1 MNRRIRV
8 AVLFGGRS
16 GEHDVSIM
24 SARSVLSALD
34 GEKYDAAPV
43 YVDPQGSWRSLDETR
58 RVLALGRVASAH
70 DQLAFPNGRP
80 SLEPVAPVPPPA
92 LADRMAGVDVVFPL
106 IHGTNGEDGTLQGLL
121 ELAGLPY
128 VGAGVLGSAVSMD
141 KAAMKDV
148 FRQHGLPV
156 GASLLV
162 LRSRWRTQPGEVAQQ
177 VLDVT
182 GYPCFVKPCNLGSS
196 VGISKVHGPEG
207 LAEGV
212 DRAAR
217 YDRRILVEQFVDGR
231 ELECGVLGNDDPV
244 ASAPGEVIPGHEF
257 YDYEAKYVDASSQ
270 LLIPAPLSAEQTS
283 GVQRLA
289 VAAFKAVDCA
299 GMARVDFFLVGDDL
313 YVNEINTLPGFTRIS
328 MYPKLWEASGLPY
341 PDLLDRLV
349 QLAIERHAEKA
360 ENVTTHRE

>member
-1 MNRRIRV
+1 MKRRIRV

-34 GEKYDAAPV
+34 ADKYEASPV

-70 DQLAFPNGRP
+70 DQLAQPDGP
-80 SLEPVAPVPPPA
+80 TAIEPLAPVAPPA
-92 LADRMAGVDVVFPL
+92 LADRMANVDVVFPL

-128 VGAGVLGSAVSMD
+128 VGAGVLGSALGMD

-156 GASLLV
+156 GRSLLV
-162 LRSRWRTQPGEVAQQ
+162 LRGRWRTGPESVACQ
-177 VLDVT
+177 VAET
-182 GYPCFVKPCNLGSS
+182 IGYPCFVKPCNLGSS
-196 VGISKVHGPEG
+196 VGITKVHGPEELTG
-207 LAEGV
+207 GIDL
-212 DRAAR
+212 AAR
-217 YDRRILVEQFVDGR
+217 YDRRILVEQFMAGR
-231 ELECGVLGNDDPV
+231 ELECSVLGNDDPI
-244 ASAPGEVIPGHEF
+244 ASVPGEVIPSREF
-257 YDYEAKYVDASSQ
+257 YDYEAKYVDTGSQ
-270 LLIPAPLSAEQTS
+270 LLIPAPLAAEQTAE
-283 GVQRLA
+283 VQRLA
-289 VAAFKAVDCA
+289 IAAFKAIDCA

-328 MYPKLWEASGLPY
+328 MYPKLWEASGLSY

-360 ENVTTHRE
+360 ENATTYRE